1 MSKVDEEDFQV
12 DGSLRFTIVLP
23 APVAKR
29 FMEAMAADERESK
42 SEFARLLIKRQ
53 LQAIEEKKILEE
65 IRKRREAEAGI
76 PHFPGNENAVPRR
89 ETDRTPG
96 HLL

>member
-1 MSKVDEEDFQV
+1 MLRSDDEDVQS

-29 FMEAMAADERESK
+29 FTDAMIADERESK
-42 SEFARLLIKRQ
+42 SEFARILIKRQ
-53 LQAIEEKKILEE
+53 LQLIEEKKILEE
-65 IRKRREAEAGI
+65 LRKRREAEEGI
-76 PHFPGNENAVPRR
+76 AHFPGNPAAQKR
-89 ETDRTPG
+89 TDQTPG